1 MPNQH
6 INNAFAKAGLPLW
19 VTPWEAHGLLI
30 SRNFSESVADELADW
45 MARRMSMSFAAG
57 YLGHKAL
64 PICGQD
70 VRRQLAKMGYCL
82 SNAEE
87 IARILL
93 DLHPMLFSKGCD
105 RSKLSIH

>member
-30 SRNFSESVADELADW
+30 SRNFSESVADELAGW
-45 MARRMSMSFAAG
+45 MSRRMSMCFATG
-57 YLGHKAL
+57 YLGHKEL

-70 VRRQLAKMGYCL
+70 VRRQLVKMGYCPPH
-82 SNAEE
+82 AEE
-87 IARILL
+87 IAKILL
-93 DLHPMLFSKGCD
+93 DLHPMLLGRFDEREIKV
-105 RSKLSIH
+105 R